1 MNVQKLLFYSWE
13 PSLTVPLPLPLWS
26 DLRLEFQD
34 QLSFTRKAHDWIECL
49 KYVDPLSEI
58 NKLFTN
64 SVKKKKKK
72 KKKEKKE
79 QEKDN
84 DNDSDQKRTPK
95 NPLEDKTQWDLPL
108 VEIDGLLPGHTYRFR
123 LIERGSNEPE
133 ILGGTF
139 SKSK

>member
-1 MNVQKLLFYSWE
+1 M
-13 PSLTVPLPLPLWS
+13 TVPLPLPLWS

-64 SVKKKKKK
+64 GSKKKKKK
-72 KKKEKKE
+72 KKKEKKDQE
-79 QEKDN
+79 KNQEKDN
-84 DNDSDQKRTPK
+84 DQKMTLK

-133 ILGGTF
+133 ILGGKFQNLKVENVVNMVVIYIT
-139 SKSK
+139 S

>member
-1 MNVQKLLFYSWE
+1 M
-13 PSLTVPLPLPLWS
+13 
-26 DLRLEFQD
+26 EFQD

-64 SVKKKKKK
+64 GVKKKKKK
-72 KKKEKKE
+72 KKKDPEKN

-84 DNDSDQKRTPK
+84 DQKRTLK

-133 ILGGTF
+133 ILGGTYQNPKVENVVNILW
-139 SKSK
+139 SSI